1 MCGIYGF
8 SRKEGPMSI
17 LERHKLRGVVMDL
30 AYRNEARG
38 RDGTGI
44 ALLGGSETVV
54 FKEAVPSG
62 QLIKT
67 KRFQKVIRAIT
78 DKTQICLGHTRLAT
92 IGDVQNKHC
101 HPFVTDHFIGV
112 HNGHFMNRELLLKK
126 YARSAATPV
135 DSEAIFR
142 VLDGEYEVKGMI
154 AKLSQMQGDF
164 AIGFAHRED
173 SNRLYLIRND
183 ERPIH
188 VAYVARL
195 KTLLWSSD
203 DEHLEFALARNGF
216 RAGVWELKKDY
227 LYVADVRNFT
237 TRSNLK
243 KIPCKMEPFTWLENW
258 GEEDFV
264 PAREPRF
271 ISYDDLRGFGCFEG
285 VARDEHS
292 KIPCASCNE
301 VVEAGQLFYEE
312 ISRKFL
318 CEDCSFDHLY
328 DYEKLN
334 ADEIPTN
341 DNRDLFEC
349 QAV

>member
-8 SRKEGPMSI
+8 SRKEGPLTV

-30 AYRNEARG
+30 ACRNEVRG

-44 ALLGGSETVV
+44 ALLGSAETVV
-54 FKEAVPSG
+54 FKEALPPG
-62 QLIKT
+62 KLIKT

-112 HNGHFMNRELLLKK
+112 HNGHFLNRESLLKR
-126 YARSAATPV
+126 YERTTTTPV

-142 VLDGEYEVKGMI
+142 VLDGENEIKGMI

-164 AIGFAHRED
+164 AIGFAHR
-173 SNRLYLIRND
+173 NNPHRLYLIRNA

-188 VAYVARL
+188 VSYVPKL

-203 DEHLEFALARNGF
+203 GEHLEYALARNGF
-216 RAGVWELKKDY
+216 NAAVWELKEDY
-227 LYVADVRNFT
+227 LYVADVRRFT
-237 TRSNLK
+237 TRSHLK
-243 KIPCKMEPFTWLENW
+243 KTVCKIESFNWLENW
-258 GEEDFV
+258 SEDDFSPV
-264 PAREPRF
+264 REPRLF
-271 ISYDDLRGFGCFEG
+271 SYEELHGFGCFEKI
-285 VARDEHS
+285 ATDEHS

-312 ISRKFL
+312 ISGKFL

-328 DYEKLN
+328 EYEKRS
-334 ADEIPTN
+334 AEAVHHGMTH
-341 DNRDLFEC
+341 DLFEIG
-349 QAV
+349 AV